1 MKKKRLLASIVTA
14 AMLFTMVPSYALA
27 DDNAVPMIDLVPA
40 APEKDVEIYVPDTTA
55 CTMAEGCTAEV
66 HQDGCPAAEPETQHE
81 ETVCTMTADC
91 AAEVHQEG
99 CPAAKPVVDE
109 PETETEQT
117 PEPRTDAVAK
127 IGDTSYTSL
136 DEAVKEA
143 VEGATIELL
152 ADCELTEGFNKTLTF
167 TGKGKISIPKQLKTN
182 GEGWMCFGLGDP
194 TRVLTFDGEGVEV
207 EWVSDGTAPWLM
219 LSLTGTLN
227 VTNGASLTFM
237 FDSKTTGARNA
248 IYMNAG
254 AELNVTNGSTFQ
266 ILGVGTEGTAGQGI
280 QLDQTGKSQINVTG
294 GSTFLI
300 DGTNR
305 GYVNSPNIYV
315 EDSSFTV
322 QNCTSNASN
331 GGRFESI
338 DSQITYKNNKGH
350 GLSAGNVSLKNSV
363 VNCYNNGLFGLT
375 YSGNLEMDGD
385 STINSVG
392 NAYDGSGAGLRASS
406 SSGSSY
412 VAAGA
417 RINILGNEHNGLE
430 NYGEFTFEE
439 GAILYASNNDER
451 TTNGGGIYNAGTM
464 ILSSDT
470 EVMNNHAK
478 QTGGGICNDGT
489 MIIPEGVKIYN
500 NHADIA
506 GDDIKC
512 DSNGRYPKAS
522 ITFSEVGSDWT
533 LEDCDHAITGWY
545 KDNEKK
551 RWQGDKQPYYIDEFN
566 QFDEYGLATVTGAL
580 ALKAAHGRIID
591 IPDIPD
597 PELPEPRVDKTAIA
611 LNTEDQ
617 TTVTL
622 SIGAEQGKENV
633 AVLFLLDKSTSQGMR
648 DEAAKMLNEL
658 KTKTNTNILYNVVIF
673 SGDATSTGWC
683 NIQDDA
689 ALENTLEN
697 FVNKETTSG
706 TNMVAGIQ
714 CAEEQMKSLPEEY
727 GMTYLVTL
735 SDGISY
741 VWNDE
746 NGIKKTVYAA
756 GLHHEGMVEVQPQN
770 GADSWDIMYDYGM
783 SLSDIYGGMNNFLE
797 ELPRKMENSINAGY
811 VQNYEGANPNNCIQ
825 TYVYDEAKKQEVAA
839 TYACA
844 PEFAVYYSAMQYM
857 DLASQFTRSYA
868 FAVPELTESGAD
880 NQKSWDNFPWGK
892 ELMLFCQ
899 MQSSNCGQG
908 AVSNTDA
915 KEIFEDIQDEVL
927 YAIKSGEVTDVIGR
941 DFDLADVNSFVLTV
955 GGTQIQP
962 VHVDG
967 NTVKFGE
974 AKDNVYPYEVEYFP
988 AANGAEEKFIWKINV
1003 PVENSKLLQL
1013 SYDLKLV
1020 NKSEFEGTYT
1030 VPTNENATLEY
1041 VPTQG
1046 DNGTMDFPVPTVSY
1060 TVEDPTITVTFKP
1073 GAHGDLRGAAAGA
1086 DISYDDIKKGN
1097 GLGADQVV
1105 PRVDE
1110 DKDWDFTNWLCIE
1123 GAEGVKGQTYSAA
1136 QIAALPFTQDTI
1148 FEAQYE
1154 EESGGG
1160 GAHHPDAGDDDDDD
1174 NDRDDDTEE
1183 IIDEEVP
1190 LAETPWLN
1198 TVDHYAYIVGY
1209 PEDYV
1214 TGQPTEDES
1223 RWPVKPQANISRAE
1237 VATIFFRLLTD
1248 EARDQFWMTTNNF
1261 PDVAPDAWYNNAI
1274 STMVNAGIIQGYEDG
1289 TFRPNNNITRAEFA
1303 AIASR
1308 FMSSGYDVEE
1318 DLFTD
1323 IANHWA
1329 RENIND
1335 AAMAEWING
1344 YPDGTFLP
1352 DQAITRAEAVTL
1364 VNNVLQRKPDADHML
1379 DSMIKW
1385 PDNPESAWYYEAI
1398 QEATNSHDY
1407 DLFDGAEYETWTAL
1421 LENRDWAALE
1431 KDWMNAHRTGG
1442 EVM

>member
-1 MKKKRLLASIVTA
+1 MRLKRLISAFIA
-14 AMLFTMVPSYALA
+14 CAMLFTMVPSYALA
-27 DDNAVPMIDLVPA
+27 DDSSIPITDIAPA
-40 APEKDVEIYVPDTTA
+40 TSAKDVEVYAPDTKT
-55 CTMAEGCTAEV
+55 CTKSADCTAE
-66 HQDGCPAAEPETQHE
+66 E
-81 ETVCTMTADC
+81 
-91 AAEVHQEG
+91 HQEG
-99 CPAAKPVVDE
+99 CPAAQPETQPEEGACTMTEGCTAEEHEEGCPEAKPVVDE

-117 PEPRTDAVAK
+117 LEPKSDVVAK
-127 IGDTSYTSL
+127 IGEDNYTSL
-136 DEAVKEA
+136 DDAVEKA

-152 ADCELTEGFNKTLTF
+152 ADCQLTKGFNKTLTF
-167 TGKGKISIPKQLKTN
+167 KGNKKISIPNQLTSN
-182 GEGWMCFGLGDP
+182 GEGWMCFGLYD
-194 TRVLTFDGEGVEV
+194 TSRVLTFDGVEV
-207 EWVSDGTAPWLM
+207 EWMSDGTAPWLM
-219 LSLTGTLN
+219 LSLSGTLN
-227 VTNGASLTFM
+227 VTNGASLTFI
-237 FDSKTTGARNA
+237 FDSKTTKTRNA
-248 IYMNAG
+248 IYMNEG
-254 AELNVTNGSTFQ
+254 AVLNVTNGSTFQ
-266 ILGVGTEGTAGQGI
+266 ILGVGTKGTAGQGI
-280 QLDQTGKSQINVTG
+280 QLDKTGKSQINVTKS
-294 GSTFLI
+294 STFLI

-331 GGRFESI
+331 GGHFEAVRSEVRYT
-338 DSQITYKNNKGH
+338 DNAGH
-350 GLSAGNVSLKNSV
+350 GLSAGDVILEDSSLLSQ
-363 VNCYNNGLFGLT
+363 NNGLYGV
-375 YSGNLEMDGD
+375 YVSGDFKVDSKSKLEVIGNSYDGD
-385 STINSVG
+385 CAGLNLTAGVTNGLVE
-392 NAYDGSGAGLRASS
+392 SGAEVTITGNKCSGFSS
-406 SSGSSY
+406 RG
-412 VAAGA
+412 VCK
-417 RINILGNEHNGLE
+417 
-430 NYGEFTFEE
+430 FEE
-439 GAILYASNNDER
+439 GVKLTIMNNVNDKGSASH
-451 TTNGGGIYNAGTM
+451 GGGIYNTKDTAHL
-464 ILSSDT
+464 ILPSDA
-470 EVMNNHAK
+470 V
-478 QTGGGICNDGT
+478 
-489 MIIPEGVKIYN
+489 IYN
-500 NHADIA
+500 NHADTS
-506 GDDIKC
+506 GDDIY
-512 DSNGRYPKAS
+512 NTGT
-522 ITFSEVGSDWT
+522 ITFSKVGSGWT
-533 LEDCDHAITGWY
+533 LDDCDHDITGWY

-1073 GAHGDLRGAAAGA
+1073 GDHGDLRGAEAGA
-1086 DISYDDIKKGN
+1086 DISYDGIKKGT
-1097 GLGADQVV
+1097 GLGEDQAV

-1123 GAEGVKGQTYSAA
+1123 GSAGMKDQTYTAA
-1136 QIAALPFTQDTI
+1136 QIAEREFDVDTV
-1148 FEAQYE
+1148 FVAQYE
-1154 EESGGG
+1154 EESSGG
-1160 GAHHPDAGDDDDDD
+1160 GAHHPEYDPDDD
-1174 NDRDDDTEE
+1174 NDRDDDDDEEE

-1261 PDVAPDAWYNNAI
+1261 PDIAPDAWYNNAI

-1335 AAMAEWING
+1335 AAMTQWIHG

-1364 VNNVLQRKPDADHML
+1364 VNNVLQRKPHKDHML
-1379 DSMIKW
+1379 DTMIKW

-1407 DLFDGAEYETWTAL
+1407 DLFEDAEYETWTAL
-1421 LENRDWAALE
+1421 QENRDWAALE
-1431 KDWMNAHRTGG
+1431 KDWVNTHRTGG

>member
-1 MKKKRLLASIVTA
+1 MRLKRLISAFIA
-14 AMLFTMVPSYALA
+14 CAMLFTMVPSYALA

-40 APEKDVEIYVPDTTA
+40 APAKDVEIYVPDTTA

-66 HQDGCPAAEPETQHE
+66 HQDGCPAAQ
-81 ETVCTMTADC
+81 
-91 AAEVHQEG
+91 
-99 CPAAKPVVDE
+99 PVADE
-109 PETETEQT
+109 PETETDQ
-117 PEPRTDAVAK
+117 PFEPKSGTVAK
-127 IGDTSYTSL
+127 IGDMKYESL
-136 DEAVKEA
+136 DEALAHAKDGDIIEVMQDCETQNGFA
-143 VEGATIELL
+143 VSGQDLTIQGNNKTITANEYGIYLAKKDDDPSRLTFEGCNLVFQPKQGTPMIAGEKYTWATVVINY
-152 ADCELTEGFNKTLTF
+152 DCELSFKDCNVTVTPAEEGQVN
-167 TGKGKISIPKQLKTN
+167 TGVYYHEGSKVNLDNTDMIVSGFSQN
-182 GEGWMCFGLGDP
+182 GFSADVNDQGLPYSSELNILRGSDMEVSHNRAGV
-194 TRVLTFDGEGVEV
+194 TAAMQITVNDSTFD
-207 EWVSDGTAPWLM
+207 
-219 LSLTGTLN
+219 
-227 VTNGASLTFM
+227 
-237 FDSKTTGARNA
+237 
-248 IYMNAG
+248 
-254 AELNVTNGSTFQ
+254 
-266 ILGVGTEGTAGQGI
+266 
-280 QLDQTGKSQINVTG
+280 
-294 GSTFLI
+294 
-300 DGTNR
+300 
-305 GYVNSPNIYV
+305 NSWN
-315 EDSSFTV
+315 SG
-322 QNCTSNASN
+322 NASN
-331 GGRFESI
+331 GADYYMTNS
-338 DSQITYKNNKGH
+338 TV
-350 GLSAGNVSLKNSV
+350 NVSYNGYHGMSARNVRSINSTITCEENGGYGITCYGTVEVDGKSTIDVLKNSSKGD
-363 VNCYNNGLFGLT
+363 YAGLYLKGT
-375 YSGNLEMDGD
+375 
-385 STINSVG
+385 STIQ
-392 NAYDGSGAGLRASS
+392 SGATVTIAENECSGLSNRGTA
-406 SSGSSY
+406 
-412 VAAGA
+412 
-417 RINILGNEHNGLE
+417 
-430 NYGEFTFEE
+430 TFED
-439 GAILYASNNDER
+439 GVDLAVIGNYNDKG
-451 TTNGGGIYNAGTM
+451 TTSQGGGVYNFSGGS
-464 ILSSDT
+464 LSLPKGA
-470 EVMNNHAK
+470 E
-478 QTGGGICNDGT
+478 
-489 MIIPEGVKIYN
+489 IYN
-500 NHADIA
+500 NHADDGADDIYSA
-506 GDDIKC
+506 VGCKIIFGQVGSGWILDDCGDD
-512 DSNGRYPKAS
+512 
-522 ITFSEVGSDWT
+522 
-533 LEDCDHAITGWY
+533 ITGWY
-545 KDNEKK
+545 DDSEKK
-551 RWQGDKQPYYIDEFN
+551 RWQGEKQPYYIDEFN

-597 PELPEPRVDKTAIA
+597 PELPEPRVDKTATR
-611 LNTEDQ
+611 LNAEDQ

-648 DEAAKMLNEL
+648 DEAAKMLDEL

-689 ALENTLEN
+689 ALENTKEN
-697 FVNKETTSG
+697 FVNKETSSG

-915 KEIFEDIQDEVL
+915 KEIFEDIRDEVL

-1073 GAHGDLRGAAAGA
+1073 GDHGDLRGAEAGA
-1086 DISYDDIKKGN
+1086 DISYDDIKKGT
-1097 GLGADQVV
+1097 GLGEDQAV

-1110 DKDWDFTNWLCIE
+1110 DKDWDFTKWLCTE
-1123 GAEGVKGQTYSAA
+1123 GSADMKDQTYTAA
-1136 QIAALPFTQDTI
+1136 QIAELEFDVDTV
-1148 FEAQYE
+1148 FVAQYK

-1160 GAHHPDAGDDDDDD
+1160 GAHHPEPDPDPDDEDEE
-1174 NDRDDDTEE
+1174 EE

-1223 RWPVKPQANISRAE
+1223 RWPVKPQANITRAE

-1308 FMSSGYDVEE
+1308 FMSSGYDAEK

-1364 VNNVLQRKPDADHML
+1364 VNNVLQRKPHADHML
-1379 DSMIKW
+1379 DTMIKW
-1385 PDNPESAWYYEAI
+1385 PDNPEGAWYYEAI

-1407 DLFDGAEYETWTAL
+1407 DLFEDAEYETWTAL
-1421 LENRDWAALE
+1421 QENRDWAALE

>member
-27 DDNAVPMIDLVPA
+27 DDSAVPMIELVPA
-40 APEKDVEIYVPDTTA
+40 TPTESTQTDVPDST
-55 CTMAEGCTAEV
+55 E
-66 HQDGCPAAEPETQHE
+66 
-81 ETVCTMTADC
+81 CTMTADC
-91 AAEVHQEG
+91 TAEVHQEG
-99 CPAAKPVVDE
+99 CPAAQPEEDTCTMSADCAAEEHQEGCPAAKPVADE

-117 PEPRTDAVAK
+117 PEPKSDVVAK
-127 IGDTSYTSL
+127 IGEDNYTSL
-136 DEAVKEA
+136 DDAVEKAE
-143 VEGATIELL
+143 EGATIELL
-152 ADCELTEGFNKTLTF
+152 ADCQLTKGFNKTLTF
-167 TGKGKISIPKQLKTN
+167 TGEGKISIPNQLTSN
-182 GEGWMCFGLGDP
+182 GEGWMCFGLYD
-194 TRVLTFDGEGVEV
+194 TSRVLTFDGVEV
-207 EWVSDGTAPWLM
+207 EWMSDGTAPWLM
-219 LSLTGTLN
+219 LSLSGTLN
-227 VTNGASLTFM
+227 VTNGASLTFI
-237 FDSKTTGARNA
+237 FDSKTTKTRNA
-248 IYMNAG
+248 IYMNEA
-254 AELNVTNGSTFQ
+254 NGSTFQ
-266 ILGVGTEGTAGQGI
+266 ILGVGTKGTAGQGI
-280 QLDQTGKSQINVTG
+280 QLDKTGKSQINVTKS
-294 GSTFLI
+294 STFLI

-331 GGRFESI
+331 GGNFKAVRSEVYYT
-338 DSQITYKNNKGH
+338 DNAGH
-350 GLSAGNVSLKNSV
+350 GLSAGNVILEESTLLSE
-363 VNCYNNGLFGLT
+363 NNGLYGV
-375 YSGNLEMDGD
+375 YVSGDFKVDGKSKLEVIGNSYDGD
-385 STINSVG
+385 CAGLNLTAGVTNGLVE
-392 NAYDGSGAGLRASS
+392 SGAEVTITGNKCSGFSS
-406 SSGSSY
+406 RG
-412 VAAGA
+412 VC
-417 RINILGNEHNGLE
+417 E
-430 NYGEFTFEE
+430 FEE
-439 GAILYASNNDER
+439 GVKLTIMNNVNDKGS
-451 TTNGGGIYNAGTM
+451 TSHGGGIYNTKDTAQL
-464 ILSSDT
+464 ILPSDA
-470 EVMNNHAK
+470 V
-478 QTGGGICNDGT
+478 
-489 MIIPEGVKIYN
+489 IYN
-500 NHADIA
+500 NHAVTS
-506 GDDIKC
+506 GDDIY
-512 DSNGRYPKAS
+512 NTGT
-522 ITFSEVGSDWT
+522 ITFSKVGSGWT

-1073 GAHGDLRGAAAGA
+1073 GDHGDLRGAEAGA
-1086 DISYDDIKKGN
+1086 DISYDGIKKGT
-1097 GLGADQVV
+1097 GLGEDQAV

-1110 DKDWDFTNWLCIE
+1110 DKDWDFTKWLCTE
-1123 GAEGVKGQTYSAA
+1123 GPAGMKDQTYTAA
-1136 QIAALPFTQDTI
+1136 QIAELEFDVDTV
-1148 FEAQYE
+1148 FVAQYE
-1154 EESGGG
+1154 EESSGG
-1160 GAHHPDAGDDDDDD
+1160 GAHHPEYDPDDD
-1174 NDRDDDTEE
+1174 NDRDDDDEEE

>member
-27 DDNAVPMIDLVPA
+27 DDSAVPMIELVPA
-40 APEKDVEIYVPDTTA
+40 TPTESTQTDVPDST
-55 CTMAEGCTAEV
+55 E
-66 HQDGCPAAEPETQHE
+66 
-81 ETVCTMTADC
+81 CTMTADC
-91 AAEVHQEG
+91 TAEVHQEG
-99 CPAAKPVVDE
+99 CPAAQPEEDTCTMSADCAAEEHQEGCPAAKPVADE

-117 PEPRTDAVAK
+117 PEPKSDVVAK
-127 IGDTSYTSL
+127 IGEDNYTSL
-136 DEAVKEA
+136 DDAVEKAE
-143 VEGATIELL
+143 EGATIELL

-350 GLSAGNVSLKNSV
+350 GLSAGNVILEESTLLSE
-363 VNCYNNGLFGLT
+363 NNGLYGV
-375 YSGNLEMDGD
+375 YVSGDFKVDGKSKLEVIGNSYDGD
-385 STINSVG
+385 CAGLNLTAGVTNGLVE
-392 NAYDGSGAGLRASS
+392 SGAEVTITGNKCSGFSS
-406 SSGSSY
+406 RG
-412 VAAGA
+412 VCK
-417 RINILGNEHNGLE
+417 
-430 NYGEFTFEE
+430 FEE
-439 GAILYASNNDER
+439 GVKLTIMNNVNDKGSASH
-451 TTNGGGIYNAGTM
+451 GGGIYNTKDTAQL
-464 ILSSDT
+464 ILPSDA
-470 EVMNNHAK
+470 V
-478 QTGGGICNDGT
+478 
-489 MIIPEGVKIYN
+489 IYN
-500 NHADIA
+500 NHAVTS
-506 GDDIKC
+506 GDDIY
-512 DSNGRYPKAS
+512 NTGT
-522 ITFSEVGSDWT
+522 ITFSKVGSGWT

-689 ALENTLEN
+689 ALENTKEN
-697 FVNKETTSG
+697 FVNKETSSG

-915 KEIFEDIQDEVL
+915 KEIFEDIRDEVL

-1073 GAHGDLRGAAAGA
+1073 GDHGDLRGAEAGA
-1086 DISYDDIKKGN
+1086 DISYDDIKKGT
-1097 GLGADQVV
+1097 GLGEDQAV

-1110 DKDWDFTNWLCIE
+1110 DKDWDFTKWLCTE
-1123 GAEGVKGQTYSAA
+1123 GSADMKDQTYTAA
-1136 QIAALPFTQDTI
+1136 QIADLVFTVDTD
-1148 FEAQYE
+1148 FVAQYE

-1160 GAHHPDAGDDDDDD
+1160 GAHHPDAGDGDDDD

-1198 TVDHYAYIVGY
+1198 TEDHYAYIIGY
-1209 PEDYV
+1209 SEDGTV
-1214 TGQPTEDES
+1214 RPN
-1223 RWPVKPQANISRAE
+1223 ANITRAE

-1248 EARDQFWMTTNNF
+1248 EARDQFWMTSNNF
-1261 PDVAPDAWYNNAI
+1261 SDVLPNDWYNNAV
-1274 STMVNAGIIQGYEDG
+1274 STMVNMGIIQGYEDG
-1289 TFRPNNNITRAEFA
+1289 TFRPNANITRAEFA
-1303 AIASR
+1303 AIAAR
-1308 FMSSGYDVEE
+1308 FMASGYGVED

-1329 RENIND
+1329 RESIND
-1335 AAMAEWING
+1335 AAMAGWING
-1344 YPDGTFLP
+1344 YEDGTFRP
-1352 DQAITRAEAVTL
+1352 DAAITRAEAVTL

-1385 PDNPESAWYYEAI
+1385 PDNPEGTWYYEAI

-1407 DLFDGAEYETWTAL
+1407 DLFEDAEYETWTAL
-1421 LENRDWAALE
+1421 QENRDWAALE
-1431 KDWMNAHRTGG
+1431 KDWANAHSA
-1442 EVM
+1442 

>member
-91 AAEVHQEG
+91 AAEEHQEG
-99 CPAAKPVVDE
+99 CPAAKPVADE

-117 PEPRTDAVAK
+117 PEPKSDVVAK
-127 IGDTSYTSL
+127 IGEDNYTSL
-136 DEAVKEA
+136 DDAVEKAE
-143 VEGATIELL
+143 EGATIELL
-152 ADCELTEGFNKTLTF
+152 ADCQLTKGFNKTLTF
-167 TGKGKISIPKQLKTN
+167 KGNKKISIPNQLTSN
-182 GEGWMCFGLGDP
+182 GEGWMCFGLYD
-194 TRVLTFDGEGVEV
+194 TSRVLTFDGVEV
-207 EWVSDGTAPWLM
+207 EWMSDGTAPWLM
-219 LSLTGTLN
+219 LSLSGTLN
-227 VTNGASLTFM
+227 VTNGASLTFI
-237 FDSKTTGARNA
+237 FDSKTTKTRNA
-248 IYMNAG
+248 IYMNEG
-254 AELNVTNGSTFQ
+254 AVLNVTNGSTFQ
-266 ILGVGTEGTAGQGI
+266 ILGVGTKGTAGQGI
-280 QLDQTGKSQINVTG
+280 QLDKTGKSQINVTKS
-294 GSTFLI
+294 STFLI

-331 GGRFESI
+331 GGNFKAVRSEVYYT
-338 DSQITYKNNKGH
+338 DNAGH
-350 GLSAGNVSLKNSV
+350 GLSAGNVILEESTLLSE
-363 VNCYNNGLFGLT
+363 NNGLYGV
-375 YSGNLEMDGD
+375 YVSGDFKVDGKSKLEVIGNSYDGD
-385 STINSVG
+385 CAGLNLTAGVTNGLVE
-392 NAYDGSGAGLRASS
+392 SGAEVTITGNKCSGFSS
-406 SSGSSY
+406 RG
-412 VAAGA
+412 VC
-417 RINILGNEHNGLE
+417 E
-430 NYGEFTFEE
+430 FEE
-439 GAILYASNNDER
+439 GVKLTIMNNVNDKGS
-451 TTNGGGIYNAGTM
+451 TSHGGGIYNTKDTAQL
-464 ILSSDT
+464 ILPSDA
-470 EVMNNHAK
+470 V
-478 QTGGGICNDGT
+478 
-489 MIIPEGVKIYN
+489 IYN
-500 NHADIA
+500 NHAVTS
-506 GDDIKC
+506 GDDIY
-512 DSNGRYPKAS
+512 NTGT
-522 ITFSEVGSDWT
+522 ITFSKVGSGWT

-1073 GAHGDLRGAAAGA
+1073 GDHGDLRGAEAGA
-1086 DISYDDIKKGN
+1086 DISYDGIKKGT
-1097 GLGADQVV
+1097 GLGEDQAV

-1123 GAEGVKGQTYSAA
+1123 GYAGMKDQTYTAA
-1136 QIAALPFTQDTI
+1136 QIAELEFDVDTV
-1148 FEAQYE
+1148 FVAQYE
-1154 EESGGG
+1154 EESSGG
-1160 GAHHPDAGDDDDDD
+1160 GAHHPEYDPDDD
-1174 NDRDDDTEE
+1174 NDRDDDDDEEE

-1335 AAMAEWING
+1335 AAMTQWIHG

-1364 VNNVLQRKPDADHML
+1364 VNNVLQRKPHKDHML
-1379 DSMIKW
+1379 DTMIKW

-1407 DLFDGAEYETWTAL
+1407 DLFEDAEYETWTAL
-1421 LENRDWAALE
+1421 QENRDWAALE
-1431 KDWMNAHRTGG
+1431 KDWVNTHRTGG

>member
-27 DDNAVPMIDLVPA
+27 DDSAVPMIELVPA
-40 APEKDVEIYVPDTTA
+40 TPTESTQTDVPDST
-55 CTMAEGCTAEV
+55 E
-66 HQDGCPAAEPETQHE
+66 
-81 ETVCTMTADC
+81 CTMTADC
-91 AAEVHQEG
+91 TAEVHQEG
-99 CPAAKPVVDE
+99 CPAAQPEEDTCTMSADCAAEEHQEGCPAAKPVADE

-117 PEPRTDAVAK
+117 PEPKSDVVAK
-127 IGDTSYTSL
+127 IGEDNYTSL
-136 DEAVKEA
+136 DDAVEKAE
-143 VEGATIELL
+143 EGATIELL
-152 ADCELTEGFNKTLTF
+152 ADCQLTKGFNKTLTF
-167 TGKGKISIPKQLKTN
+167 KGNKKISIPNQLTSN
-182 GEGWMCFGLGDP
+182 GEGWMCFGLYD
-194 TRVLTFDGEGVEV
+194 TSRVLTFDGVEV
-207 EWVSDGTAPWLM
+207 EWMSDGTAPWLM
-219 LSLTGTLN
+219 LSLSGTLN
-227 VTNGASLTFM
+227 VTNGASLTFI
-237 FDSKTTGARNA
+237 FDSKTTKTRNA
-248 IYMNAG
+248 IYMNEG
-254 AELNVTNGSTFQ
+254 AVLNVTNGSTFQ
-266 ILGVGTEGTAGQGI
+266 ILGVGTKGTAGQGI
-280 QLDQTGKSQINVTG
+280 QLDKTGKSQINVTKS
-294 GSTFLI
+294 STFLI

-331 GGRFESI
+331 GGNFKAVRSEVYYT
-338 DSQITYKNNKGH
+338 DNAGH
-350 GLSAGNVSLKNSV
+350 GLSAGNVILEESTLLSE
-363 VNCYNNGLFGLT
+363 NNGLYGV
-375 YSGNLEMDGD
+375 YVSGDFKVDGKSKLEVIGNSYDGD
-385 STINSVG
+385 CAGLNLTAGVTNGLVE
-392 NAYDGSGAGLRASS
+392 SGAEVTITGNKCSGFSS
-406 SSGSSY
+406 RG
-412 VAAGA
+412 VC
-417 RINILGNEHNGLE
+417 E
-430 NYGEFTFEE
+430 FEE
-439 GAILYASNNDER
+439 GVKLTIMNNVNDKGSASH
-451 TTNGGGIYNAGTM
+451 GGGIYNTKDTAQL
-464 ILSSDT
+464 ILPSDA
-470 EVMNNHAK
+470 V
-478 QTGGGICNDGT
+478 
-489 MIIPEGVKIYN
+489 IYN
-500 NHADIA
+500 NHAVTS
-506 GDDIKC
+506 GDDIY
-512 DSNGRYPKAS
+512 NTGT
-522 ITFSEVGSDWT
+522 ITFSKVGSGWT

-597 PELPEPRVDKTAIA
+597 PELPEPRVDKTATR
-611 LNTEDQ
+611 LNAEDQ

-697 FVNKETTSG
+697 FVNKETSSG

-797 ELPRKMENSINAGY
+797 ELPRKMESSINAGY

-1073 GAHGDLRGAAAGA
+1073 GDHGDLRGAEAGA
-1086 DISYDDIKKGN
+1086 DISYDDIKKGT
-1097 GLGADQVV
+1097 GLGEDQAV

-1110 DKDWDFTNWLCIE
+1110 DKDWDFTKWLCTE
-1123 GAEGVKGQTYSAA
+1123 GSADMKDQTYTAA
-1136 QIAALPFTQDTI
+1136 QIAELEFDVDTV
-1148 FEAQYE
+1148 FVAQYK

-1160 GAHHPDAGDDDDDD
+1160 GAHHPEPDPDPDDEDEE
-1174 NDRDDDTEE
+1174 EE

-1223 RWPVKPQANISRAE
+1223 RWPVKPQANITRAE

-1335 AAMAEWING
+1335 AAMTQWIHG

-1364 VNNVLQRKPDADHML
+1364 VNNVLQRKPHADHML
-1379 DSMIKW
+1379 DTMIKW

>member
-27 DDNAVPMIDLVPA
+27 DDSAVPMIELVPA
-40 APEKDVEIYVPDTTA
+40 TPTESTQTDVPDST
-55 CTMAEGCTAEV
+55 E
-66 HQDGCPAAEPETQHE
+66 
-81 ETVCTMTADC
+81 CTMTADC
-91 AAEVHQEG
+91 TAEVHQEG
-99 CPAAKPVVDE
+99 CPAAQPEEDTCTMSADCAAEEHQEGCPAAKPVADE

-117 PEPRTDAVAK
+117 PEPKSDVVAK
-127 IGDTSYTSL
+127 IGEDNYTSL
-136 DEAVKEA
+136 DDAVEKAE
-143 VEGATIELL
+143 EGATIELL
-152 ADCELTEGFNKTLTF
+152 ADCQLTKGFNKTLTF
-167 TGKGKISIPKQLKTN
+167 KGNKKISIPNQLTSN
-182 GEGWMCFGLGDP
+182 GEGWMCFGLYD
-194 TRVLTFDGEGVEV
+194 TSRVLTFDGVEV
-207 EWVSDGTAPWLM
+207 EWMSDGTAPWLM
-219 LSLTGTLN
+219 LSLSGTLN
-227 VTNGASLTFM
+227 VTNGASLTFI
-237 FDSKTTGARNA
+237 FDSKTTKTRNA
-248 IYMNAG
+248 IYMNEG
-254 AELNVTNGSTFQ
+254 AVLNVTNGSTFQ
-266 ILGVGTEGTAGQGI
+266 ILGVGTKGTAGQGI
-280 QLDQTGKSQINVTG
+280 QLDKTGKSQINVTKS
-294 GSTFLI
+294 STFLI

-331 GGRFESI
+331 GGNFKAVRSEVYYT
-338 DSQITYKNNKGH
+338 DNAGH
-350 GLSAGNVSLKNSV
+350 GLSAGNVILEESTLLSE
-363 VNCYNNGLFGLT
+363 NNGLYGV
-375 YSGNLEMDGD
+375 YVSGDFKVDGKSKLEVIGNSYDGD
-385 STINSVG
+385 CAGLNLTAGVTNGLVE
-392 NAYDGSGAGLRASS
+392 SGAEVTITGNKCSGFSS
-406 SSGSSY
+406 RG
-412 VAAGA
+412 VC
-417 RINILGNEHNGLE
+417 E
-430 NYGEFTFEE
+430 FEE
-439 GAILYASNNDER
+439 GVKLTIMNNVNDKGSASH
-451 TTNGGGIYNAGTM
+451 GGGIYNTKDTAQL
-464 ILSSDT
+464 ILPSDA
-470 EVMNNHAK
+470 V
-478 QTGGGICNDGT
+478 
-489 MIIPEGVKIYN
+489 IYN
-500 NHADIA
+500 NHAVTS
-506 GDDIKC
+506 GDDIY
-512 DSNGRYPKAS
+512 NTGT
-522 ITFSEVGSDWT
+522 ITFSKVGSGWT

-597 PELPEPRVDKTAIA
+597 PELPEPRVDKTATR
-611 LNTEDQ
+611 LNAEDQ

-697 FVNKETTSG
+697 FVNKETSSG

-797 ELPRKMENSINAGY
+797 ELPRKMESSINAGY

-1073 GAHGDLRGAAAGA
+1073 GDHGDLRGAEAGA
-1086 DISYDDIKKGN
+1086 DISYDDIKKGT
-1097 GLGADQVV
+1097 GLGEDQAV

-1110 DKDWDFTNWLCIE
+1110 DKDWDFTKWLCTE
-1123 GAEGVKGQTYSAA
+1123 GSADMKDQTYTAA
-1136 QIAALPFTQDTI
+1136 QIAELEFDVDTV
-1148 FEAQYE
+1148 FVAQYK

-1160 GAHHPDAGDDDDDD
+1160 GAHHPEPDPDPDDEDEE
-1174 NDRDDDTEE
+1174 EE

-1223 RWPVKPQANISRAE
+1223 RWPVKPQANITRAE

-1335 AAMAEWING
+1335 AAMTQWIHG

-1364 VNNVLQRKPDADHML
+1364 VNNVLQRKPHADHML
-1379 DSMIKW
+1379 DTMIKW

-1421 LENRDWAALE
+1421 QENRDWAALE
-1431 KDWMNAHRTGG
+1431 KDWVNAHRTGG

>member
-91 AAEVHQEG
+91 AAEEHQEG
-99 CPAAKPVVDE
+99 CPAAKPVADE

-117 PEPRTDAVAK
+117 PEPKSDVVAK
-127 IGDTSYTSL
+127 IGEDNYTSL
-136 DEAVKEA
+136 DDAVEKAE
-143 VEGATIELL
+143 EGATIELL
-152 ADCELTEGFNKTLTF
+152 ADCQLTKGFNKTLTF
-167 TGKGKISIPKQLKTN
+167 KGNKKISIPNQLTSN
-182 GEGWMCFGLGDP
+182 GEGWMCFGLYD
-194 TRVLTFDGEGVEV
+194 TSRVLTFDGVEV
-207 EWVSDGTAPWLM
+207 EWMSDGTAPWLM
-219 LSLTGTLN
+219 LSLSGTLN
-227 VTNGASLTFM
+227 VTNGASLTFI
-237 FDSKTTGARNA
+237 FDSKTTKTRNA
-248 IYMNAG
+248 IYMNEG
-254 AELNVTNGSTFQ
+254 AVLNVTNGSTFQ
-266 ILGVGTEGTAGQGI
+266 ILGVGTKGTAGQGI
-280 QLDQTGKSQINVTG
+280 QLDKTGKSQINVTKS
-294 GSTFLI
+294 STFLI

-331 GGRFESI
+331 GGNFKAVRSEVYYT
-338 DSQITYKNNKGH
+338 DNAGH
-350 GLSAGNVSLKNSV
+350 GLSAGNVILEESTLLSE
-363 VNCYNNGLFGLT
+363 NNGLYGV
-375 YSGNLEMDGD
+375 YVSGDFKVDGKSKLEVIGNSYDGD
-385 STINSVG
+385 CAGLNLTAGVTNGLVE
-392 NAYDGSGAGLRASS
+392 SGAEVTITGNKCSGFSS
-406 SSGSSY
+406 RG
-412 VAAGA
+412 VCK
-417 RINILGNEHNGLE
+417 
-430 NYGEFTFEE
+430 FEE
-439 GAILYASNNDER
+439 GVKLTIMNNVNDKGSASH
-451 TTNGGGIYNAGTM
+451 GGGIYNTKDTAQL
-464 ILSSDT
+464 ILPSDA
-470 EVMNNHAK
+470 V
-478 QTGGGICNDGT
+478 
-489 MIIPEGVKIYN
+489 IYN
-500 NHADIA
+500 NHAVTS
-506 GDDIKC
+506 GDDIY
-512 DSNGRYPKAS
+512 NTGT
-522 ITFSEVGSDWT
+522 ITFSKVGSGWT

-1073 GAHGDLRGAAAGA
+1073 GDHGDLRGAEAGA
-1086 DISYDDIKKGN
+1086 DISYDGIKKGT
-1097 GLGADQVV
+1097 GLGEDQAV

-1123 GAEGVKGQTYSAA
+1123 GSAGMKDQTYTAA
-1136 QIAALPFTQDTI
+1136 QIAELEFDVDTV
-1148 FEAQYE
+1148 FVAQYE
-1154 EESGGG
+1154 EESSGG
-1160 GAHHPDAGDDDDDD
+1160 GAHHPEYDPDDD
-1174 NDRDDDTEE
+1174 NDRDDDDDEEE

-1335 AAMAEWING
+1335 AAMTQWIHG

-1364 VNNVLQRKPDADHML
+1364 VNNVLQRKPHKDHML
-1379 DSMIKW
+1379 DTMIKW

-1407 DLFDGAEYETWTAL
+1407 DLFEDAEYETWTAL
-1421 LENRDWAALE
+1421 QENRDWAALE
-1431 KDWMNAHRTGG
+1431 KDWVNTHRTGG